1 MGTKGYFG
9 FYYKGKYYIVRNQ
22 FDSFPSSVGTDLLN
36 EVKEMVKYNKIDE
49 WKMKIESLRLLIHDK
64 DFDALTMEERSFLI
78 HHFDN
83 PFFKK
88 VRYAFS
94 EDSSKFT
101 IDERLS
107 GYCTDNH
114 YQSSWTDNLYHLF
127 KMNPSFTKILNSG
140 FILMDDDIEKTKYD
154 TEYGYIL
161 DLDNYTL
168 NCIDV
173 SFGHELKL
181 NIYQLPKSISFLED
195 VYKS

>member
-9 FYYKGKYYIVRNQ
+9 FYYKGKYYLVRNQ
-22 FDSFPSSVGTDLLN
+22 FDSFPRHVGTDLLN
-36 EVKEMVKYNKIDE
+36 EVKEMVKNKKIDE
-49 WKMKIESLRLLIHDK
+49 WKMKIESLRLLIHDE
-64 DFDALTMEERSFLI
+64 DFDALTMEERSFII

-88 VRYAFS
+88 VRYPFF
-94 EDSSKFT
+94 EDTSKFT
-101 IDERLS
+101 ID
-107 GYCTDNH
+107 D
-114 YQSSWTDNLYHLF
+114 LYHLF
-127 KMNPSFTKILNSG
+127 KMNPSFTKILDSG

-154 TEYGYIL
+154 TSYGYIL
-161 DLDNYTL
+161 DLDNYTF

-181 NIYQLPKSISFLED
+181 NIFQLPKSISFLED